1 VVNPLSKSDKH
12 RTFDEVRKIF
22 EERKYALKNFFVP
35 QNEYF
40 TGLSETEIG
49 KQLTEHL
56 MEAEY
61 DACLTL
67 FAAIEAALRIDCD
80 YCCRKRLKDQ
90 RAKAVRKMVQTFEG
104 RPFNRIPLNEIFKQL
119 LVDQS
124 VKKSIVNRLK
134 QFFQFR
140 HWLAHGRYWTF
151 KSGIQPDFLDVY
163 ELAQEIDGLLFKYIS
178 R

>member
-1 VVNPLSKSDKH
+1 VVNSLSKSGKH
-12 RTFDEVRKIF
+12 RAFDEVSKIF

-40 TGLSETEIG
+40 TGLSEMEINER
-49 KQLTEHL
+49 LNNHL

-67 FAAIEAALRIDCD
+67 LAAIEAAFRIDCE
-80 YCCRKRLKDQ
+80 YCCRKRPKNQ

-104 RPFNRIPLNEIFKQL
+104 RPFDRIPLNKLFEQL

-124 VKKSIVNRLK
+124 VKKNIVNHLT

-140 HWLAHGRYWTF
+140 NWLAHGRYWTF
-151 KSGIQPDFLDVY
+151 KSGVQPDFGDIY
-163 ELAQEIDGLLFKYIS
+163 ELAQAIDGLLFKHIS